1 MFEKLAD
8 RLLGSRGSQT
18 APYLFPNHFKA
29 AYLKLV
35 AIDAA
40 SSGMGT
46 YRHCGAGV
54 ICLWWNPVSWQIDFP
69 KQMQETHPKVQVMS
83 RSGTRW
89 YLKKVGKGWPRRSGM
104 SWRVA
109 TLPHSLTDCPQELR
123 VVPKA
128 PHYPSL
134 VHGWAG
140 PKLSKHSLQV
150 QKKSEFILTI
160 PVLRD
165 SGTSERKWVWKLCQG
180 SWEKAM
186 RPLLPLTLI
195 SWICRSPKP
204 LVPIWVWA
212 PYMNTNVLQSDD
224 PEYPTHR

>member
-35 AIDAA
+35 AIDAG

-89 YLKKVGKGWPRRSGM
+89 YLKKVGKGWPRRSSM

-128 PHYPSL
+128 PHYPSP
-134 VHGWAG
+134 VPGWAG

-186 RPLLPLTLI
+186 RPLLSLALI
-195 SWICRSPKP
+195 SWI
-204 LVPIWVWA
+204 
-212 PYMNTNVLQSDD
+212 
-224 PEYPTHR
+224 